1 MDLNALSL
9 PDWLPWW
16 AVVGLL
22 VPVAFYLALVLLMPF
37 STFGLRGR
45 LREIELRIDAL
56 HEELRGLTLRL
67 PDRGLDPYDDRAS
80 VPPIP
85 PSPRDAM
92 RAPMRDPS
100 HDRDADHERDRPRP
114 GLGDPVAD
122 RMLAYMRE
130 KAQAELQRAD
140 PQRPPAARARAEPR
154 FNPPPRAAPPPARE
168 AELPPPPPIAGL
180 PGGGAEGDYPPDLP
194 PPPPP
199 PALPPRVPTRFGRRP
214 TPPHP

>member
-130 KAQAELQRAD
+130 KAQAELQRVVAED
-140 PQRPPAARARAEPR
+140 VAHGLVELRLLPGQQVAARRCFEPTLHSYNLVAHEAHSAAR
-154 FNPPPRAAPPPARE
+154 
-168 AELPPPPPIAGL
+168 L
-180 PGGGAEGDYPPDLP
+180 PGQLPVAVARRTAGCGG
-194 PPPPP
+194 
-199 PALPPRVPTRFGRRP
+199 RP
-214 TPPHP
+214 G